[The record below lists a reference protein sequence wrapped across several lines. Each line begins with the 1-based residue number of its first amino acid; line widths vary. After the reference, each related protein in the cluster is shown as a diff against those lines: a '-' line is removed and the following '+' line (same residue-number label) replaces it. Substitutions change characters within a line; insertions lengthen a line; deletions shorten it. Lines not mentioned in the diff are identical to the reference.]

1 MNRIYLDNCC
11 FNRPY
16 DDQESK
22 VIRLE
27 SEAKM
32 MIQEKIK
39 LGKDELVWSYMLE
52 YENDN
57 NPDEEVK
64 VKISSWR
71 SIAKFIQLESNLV
84 LENSGILNKLGLSIP
99 DSIHLACAIVS
110 GSDYFITTD
119 RKIIKKRDKINEI
132 KILNPIEYIINIEEN
147 N

>member
-110 GSDYFITTD
+110 RSDFFITTD

-147 N
+147 D